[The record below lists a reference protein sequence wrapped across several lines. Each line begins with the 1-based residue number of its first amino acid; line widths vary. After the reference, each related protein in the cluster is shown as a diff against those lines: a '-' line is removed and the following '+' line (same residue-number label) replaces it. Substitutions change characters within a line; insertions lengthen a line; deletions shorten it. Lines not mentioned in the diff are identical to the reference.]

1 MAIELFGFTI
11 GRTQKQKEQQEK
23 VSFTLPVHDDGSL
36 DIAGTPGAAYAT
48 YLDMEGAAKNEV
60 DLINRYRQMSLYP
73 EAELAIDDIVNEAV
87 VADREEAPVG
97 INLEQINL
105 SPDIKQKIVENFH
118 EVVHLLRFK
127 DTGYD
132 TFKKWY
138 VDGRLYYH
146 IIIDPNQPK
155 KGILELRPID
165 AVKIKKV
172 RQVLP
177 PKDPSQPTIMPR
189 TEEYFAFNENG
200 MAGDKGGE
208 IIRVAVDSIAYC
220 HSGLLSEDRK
230 MVLSYLHKAIKPLN
244 QLRMIEDAVVIYRIS
259 RAPERRIFYIDV
271 GNLPKIKAEQYL
283 RDIMTRYKNKMVY
296 DASTGELRDD
306 RKHMSMLEDYWLPR
320 REGGRGTEI
329 STLPGGEN
337 LGELEDVL
345 YFQKKLYK
353 ALNVPSSRLDQESG
367 FVLGRA
373 QEISRDEVKF
383 TRFIE
388 RLRNRFNH
396 LFNTCLEKQ
405 LILKGIL
412 TLNDWRNIESRIHYE
427 WQTDSQFAE
436 LKEAEMLQERLNLLN
451 SMNFAD
457 DIVGNF
463 YSKEYIRKRV
473 LKQTQEEIDEID
485 KEIEAEAEAEPD
497 EPEDDFQSFTP
508 KHGEKLSEK
517 NELQQEFVEKIVE
530 EKIVDKEKD
539 EELKMNIND
548 IFKSVLEEESDEFRT
563 N

>member
-23 VSFTLPVHDDGSL
+23 VSFALPESGDGAL
-36 DIAGTPGAAYAT
+36 DVAGMPGGAYGT
-48 YLDMEGAAKNEV
+48 YLDMEGATKNES
-60 DLINRYRQMSLYP
+60 DLISRYRGMALYP
-73 EAELAIDDIVNEAV
+73 EAELAIDDIINESLV
-87 VADREEAPVG
+87 VDREESPVA
-97 INLEQINL
+97 INLENVNI
-105 SPDIKQKIVENFH
+105 SPNIKEKISTEFH
-118 EVVHLLRFK
+118 EVLRLLKFR

-146 IIIDPNQPK
+146 IIIDQNNPK

-165 AVKIKKV
+165 ALKIKKI
-172 RQVLP
+172 RQIQP
-177 PKDPSQPTIMPR
+177 PKDPTNLTAMPVV
-189 TEEYFAFNENG
+189 EEYFAFNEEG
-200 MAGDKGGE
+200 MANQGSGQLVR
-208 IIRVAVDSIAYC
+208 ISPDSIAYS

-230 MVLSYLHKAIKPLN
+230 LVLSYLHKAIKPLN

-283 RDIMTRYKNKMVY
+283 KDIMTRYKNKMVY

-329 STLPGGEN
+329 TTLPGGEN
-337 LGELEDVL
+337 LGELDDVL

-353 ALNVPSSRLDQESG
+353 SLNVPSSRLDQESG
-367 FVLGRA
+367 FQLGRA

-388 RLRNRFNH
+388 RLRNRFGH
-396 LFNTCLEKQ
+396 LFNICLEKQ
-405 LILKGIL
+405 LILKGVL
-412 TLNDWRNIESRIHYE
+412 TLNDWRMVEQKIFYE
-427 WQTDSQFAE
+427 WQSDSQFAE
-436 LKEAEMLQERLNLLN
+436 LKEAEMIQERLNLLQ
-451 SMNFAD
+451 SMNFSD
-457 DIVGNF
+457 EIVGNF
-463 YSKEYIRKRV
+463 FSKDYVRRRILR
-473 LKQTQEEIDEID
+473 QTQEEIEQED
-485 KEIEAEAEAEPD
+485 KQIELEKATAPE
-497 EPEDDFQSFTP
+497 EPEGEDEYQTFVP
-508 KHGEKLSEK
+508 KNGENLHEALDKV
-517 NELQQEFVEKIVE
+517 VEK
-530 EKIVDKEKD
+530 KIVDKEQE

-548 IFKSVLEEESDEFRT
+548 IFKTVLEESSDDSRA

>member
-11 GRTQKQKEQQEK
+11 GRTQKENEAKEK
-23 VSFTLPVHDDGSL
+23 LSFALPQYDDGAI
-36 DIAGTPGAAYAT
+36 DVAGTPGGAYGT
-48 YLDMEGAAKNEV
+48 YLDMEGAAKNET
-60 DLINRYRQMSLYP
+60 DLIHRYRNMALFP
-73 EAELAIDDIVNEAV
+73 ECELAVDDIVNEAV
-87 VADREEAPVG
+87 VADREESAVS
-97 INLEQINL
+97 INLENINL
-105 SPDIKQKIVENFH
+105 SLDIKQKIVDNFH
-118 EVVHLLRFK
+118 EIIDLLQFNQ
-127 DTGYD
+127 TGYD

-146 IIIDPNQPK
+146 IIIDPNNPK
-155 KGILELRPID
+155 RGILELRPID
-165 AVKIKKV
+165 ALKIKKV
-172 RQVLP
+172 RQVIP
-177 PKDPSQPTIMPR
+177 PKSYELDKNPNPKI
-189 TEEYFAFNENG
+189 EEYFAFNEG
-200 MAGDKGGE
+200 GISGDKGGN
-208 IIRVAVDSIAYC
+208 IIRIAPDSIAYC
-220 HSGLLSEDRK
+220 HSGLLSDDRK
-230 MVLSYLHKAIKPLN
+230 LVLSYLHKAIKPLN

-337 LGELEDVL
+337 LGELEDVI
-345 YFQKKLYK
+345 YFQRKLYK
-353 ALNVPSSRLDQESG
+353 SLNVPSSRLEQDSG

-412 TLNDWRNIESRIHYE
+412 TLNDWRNVQQRIHYE

-436 LKEAEMLQERLNLLN
+436 LKEAEMLQERLNLLQ

-457 DIVGNF
+457 EIVGNF
-463 YSKEYIRKRV
+463 YSKEYVRKRI

-485 KEIEAEAEAEPD
+485 RQIAAEGGGEE
-497 EPEDDFQSFTP
+497 EEEDQMQSFKP
-508 KHGEKLSEK
+508 KSGQNLSE
-517 NELQQEFVEKIVE
+517 ELDKIVE

-539 EELKMNIND
+539 EELKENLNE
-548 IFKSVLEEESDEFRT
+548 IFKSVLEEETDEFRAI
-563 N
+563 

>member
-11 GRTQKQKEQQEK
+11 GRTQKENEAKEK
-23 VSFTLPVHDDGSL
+23 LSFALPQYDDGAI
-36 DIAGTPGAAYAT
+36 DVAGTPGGAYGT
-48 YLDMEGAAKNEV
+48 YLDMEGAAKNET
-60 DLINRYRQMSLYP
+60 DLIARYRQMALFP
-73 EAELAIDDIVNEAV
+73 ECELAVDDIVNEAV
-87 VADREEAPVG
+87 VADREESAVS
-97 INLEQINL
+97 INLENINL
-105 SPDIKQKIVENFH
+105 SLDIKQKIVDNFH
-118 EVVHLLRFK
+118 EVVDLLQFNQ
-127 DTGYD
+127 TGYD

-146 IIIDPNQPK
+146 IIIDPANPK
-155 KGILELRPID
+155 RGILELRPID
-165 AVKIKKV
+165 SLKIKKV
-172 RQVLP
+172 RQVIP
-177 PKDPSQPTIMPR
+177 PKSYEMDKDPNPKI
-189 TEEYFAFNENG
+189 EEYFAFNEG
-200 MAGDKGGE
+200 GISGDKGGN
-208 IIRVAVDSIAYC
+208 IIRIAPDSIAYC

-283 RDIMTRYKNKMVY
+283 RDIMTRYKNKLVY
-296 DASTGELRDD
+296 DSATGELRDD

-337 LGELEDVL
+337 LGELEDVI
-345 YFQKKLYK
+345 YFQRKLYK
-353 ALNVPSSRLDQESG
+353 SLNVPSSRLEQDSG

-388 RLRNRFNH
+388 RLRSRFNG

-412 TLNDWRNIESRIHYE
+412 TLNDWRNIQNRIHYE

-436 LKEAEMLQERLNLLN
+436 LKEAEMLQERLNLLQ

-457 DIVGNF
+457 EIVGNF
-463 YSKEYIRKRV
+463 YSKEYVRKRI

-485 KEIEAEAEAEPD
+485 RQIAAEGGGEE
-497 EPEDDFQSFTP
+497 EEGEDQFQSFKP
-508 KHGEKLSEK
+508 ENGQNLSE
-517 NELQQEFVEKIVE
+517 ELDKIVE

-539 EELKMNIND
+539 EELKENLNE
-548 IFKSVLEEESDEFRT
+548 IFKSVLEEETDEFRAI
-563 N
+563 

>member
-23 VSFTLPVHDDGSL
+23 VSFTLPVQDDGSL

-132 TFKKWY
+132 TFRKWY

-177 PKDPSQPTIMPR
+177 PKDPSNPTIMPR
-189 TEEYFAFNENG
+189 TEEYFAYNENG
-200 MAGDKGGE
+200 MAYNKGGE
-208 IIRVAVDSIAYC
+208 IVRVAVDSIAYC

-485 KEIEAEAEAEPD
+485 KEIEAEAAAEPD

-508 KHGEKLSEK
+508 KHGENLSE
-517 NELQQEFVEKIVE
+517 EVEKIVE

>member
-11 GRTQKQKEQQEK
+11 GRAQKEKEAQEK
-23 VSFTLPVHDDGSL
+23 VSFTLPQHDDGAL
-36 DIAGTPGAAYAT
+36 DIAGTPGGAYGT
-48 YLDMEGAAKNEV
+48 YLDMEGAAKNEM

-73 EAELAIDDIVNEAV
+73 EAELAIDDIVNEAI
-87 VADREEAPVG
+87 VADREESPVS
-97 INLEQINL
+97 INLENINL
-105 SPDIKQKIVENFH
+105 SPDIKDKISENFQDI
-118 EVVHLLRFK
+118 VKLLRFR

-146 IIIDPNQPK
+146 IIIDQENPK

-165 AVKIKKV
+165 SMKIKKV

-177 PKDPSQPTIMPR
+177 PKDPSQPTMMPR
-189 TEEYFAFNENG
+189 TEEYFAFNEGG
-200 MAGDKGGE
+200 MDGLKGGE
-208 IIRVAVDSIAYC
+208 IVRIAPDSIAYC
-220 HSGLLSEDRK
+220 HSGLLNEDKR

-271 GNLPKIKAEQYL
+271 GNLPKVKAEQYL

-296 DASTGELRDD
+296 DADTGELRDD

-329 STLPGGEN
+329 TTLPGGEN

-388 RLRNRFNH
+388 RLRNRFSH
-396 LFNTCLEKQ
+396 LFNSCLEKQ

-412 TLNDWRNIESRIHYE
+412 TLNDWRSIETSIHYE

-436 LKEAEMLQERLNLLN
+436 LKEAEMLTERLNLLQ
-451 SMNFAD
+451 SMNYAD
-457 DIVGNF
+457 EIVGTF
-463 YSKEYIRKRV
+463 YSKEYIRKRI
-473 LKQTQEEIDEID
+473 LKQTAEEIKDID
-485 KEIEAEAEAEPD
+485 QQIENEAAV
-497 EPEDDFQSFTP
+497 EPEGEEEDQYQSFVP
-508 KHGEKLSEK
+508 KGKGNGKFMKEDIKLK
-517 NELQQEFVEKIVE
+517 
-530 EKIVDKEKD
+530 KD
-539 EELKMNIND
+539 MND
-548 IFKSVLEEESDEFRT
+548 IMKSVLSDPQ

>member
-11 GRTQKQKEQQEK
+11 GRTQKENEAKDK
-23 VSFTLPVHDDGSL
+23 LSFALPQYDDGAI
-36 DIAGTPGAAYAT
+36 DVAGTPGGAYGT
-48 YLDMEGAAKNEV
+48 YLDMEGAAKNET
-60 DLINRYRQMSLYP
+60 DLIARYRQMSLFP
-73 EAELAIDDIVNEAV
+73 ECELAVDDIVNEAV
-87 VADREEAPVG
+87 VADREESAVS
-97 INLEQINL
+97 INLENINL
-105 SPDIKQKIVENFH
+105 SLDIKQKIVDNFH
-118 EVVHLLRFK
+118 EVVDLLQFNQ
-127 DTGYD
+127 TGYD

-146 IIIDPNQPK
+146 IIIDPANPK
-155 KGILELRPID
+155 RGILELRPID
-165 AVKIKKV
+165 SLKIKKV
-172 RQVLP
+172 RQVIP
-177 PKDPSQPTIMPR
+177 PKSYEMDKDPNPKI
-189 TEEYFAFNENG
+189 EEYFAFNEG
-200 MAGDKGGE
+200 GISGDKGGN
-208 IIRVAVDSIAYC
+208 IIRIAPDSIAYC

-283 RDIMTRYKNKMVY
+283 RDIMTRYKNKLVY
-296 DASTGELRDD
+296 DSATGELRDD

-337 LGELEDVL
+337 LGELEDVI
-345 YFQKKLYK
+345 YFQRKLYK
-353 ALNVPSSRLDQESG
+353 SLNVPSSRLEQDSG

-388 RLRNRFNH
+388 RLRSRFNG

-412 TLNDWRNIESRIHYE
+412 TLNDWRNIQNRIHYE

-436 LKEAEMLQERLNLLN
+436 LKEAEMLQERLNLLQ

-457 DIVGNF
+457 EIVGNF
-463 YSKEYIRKRV
+463 YSKEYVRKRI

-485 KEIEAEAEAEPD
+485 RQIAAEGGGEE
-497 EPEDDFQSFTP
+497 EEGEDQFQSFKP
-508 KHGEKLSEK
+508 ENGQNLSE
-517 NELQQEFVEKIVE
+517 ELDKIVE

-539 EELKMNIND
+539 EELKENLNE
-548 IFKSVLEEESDEFRT
+548 IFKSVLEEETDEFRAI
-563 N
+563 

>member
-11 GRTQKQKEQQEK
+11 GRTQKENEAKEK
-23 VSFTLPVHDDGSL
+23 LSFALPQYDDGAI
-36 DIAGTPGAAYAT
+36 DVAGTPGGAYGT
-48 YLDMEGAAKNEV
+48 YLDMEGAAKNET
-60 DLINRYRQMSLYP
+60 DLIARYRQMSLFP
-73 EAELAIDDIVNEAV
+73 ECELAVDDIVNEAV
-87 VADREEAPVG
+87 VADREESAVS
-97 INLEQINL
+97 INLENINL
-105 SPDIKQKIVENFH
+105 SLDIKQKIVDNFH
-118 EVVHLLRFK
+118 EVVDLLQFNQ
-127 DTGYD
+127 TGYD

-146 IIIDPNQPK
+146 IIIDPANPK
-155 KGILELRPID
+155 RGILELRPID
-165 AVKIKKV
+165 SLKIKKV
-172 RQVLP
+172 RQVIP
-177 PKDPSQPTIMPR
+177 PKSYEMDKDPNPKI
-189 TEEYFAFNENG
+189 EEYFAFNEG
-200 MAGDKGGE
+200 GISGDKGGN
-208 IIRVAVDSIAYC
+208 IIRIAPDSIAYC

-283 RDIMTRYKNKMVY
+283 RDIMTRYKNKLVY
-296 DASTGELRDD
+296 DSATGELRDD

-337 LGELEDVL
+337 LGELEDVI
-345 YFQKKLYK
+345 YFQRKLYK
-353 ALNVPSSRLDQESG
+353 SLNVPSSRLEQDSG

-388 RLRNRFNH
+388 RLRNRFNG

-412 TLNDWRNIESRIHYE
+412 TLNDWRNIQNRIHYE

-436 LKEAEMLQERLNLLN
+436 LKEAEMLQERLNLLQ

-457 DIVGNF
+457 EIVGNF
-463 YSKEYIRKRV
+463 YSKEYVRKRI

-485 KEIEAEAEAEPD
+485 RQIAAEGGGEED
-497 EPEDDFQSFTP
+497 EEDQMQSFKP
-508 KHGEKLSEK
+508 ENGQNLAE
-517 NELQQEFVEKIVE
+517 ELDKIVE

-539 EELKMNIND
+539 EELKENLNE
-548 IFKSVLEEESDEFRT
+548 IFKSVLEEETDEFRAI
-563 N
+563 

>member
-11 GRTQKQKEQQEK
+11 GRTQKENEAKEK
-23 VSFTLPVHDDGSL
+23 LSFALPQYDDGAI
-36 DIAGTPGAAYAT
+36 DVAGTPGGAYGT
-48 YLDMEGAAKNEV
+48 YLDMEGAAKNET
-60 DLINRYRQMSLYP
+60 DLIARYRQMSLFP
-73 EAELAIDDIVNEAV
+73 ECELAVDDIVNEAV
-87 VADREEAPVG
+87 VADREESAVS
-97 INLEQINL
+97 INLENINL
-105 SPDIKQKIVENFH
+105 SLDIKQKIVDNFH
-118 EVVHLLRFK
+118 EVVDLLQFNQ
-127 DTGYD
+127 TGYD

-146 IIIDPNQPK
+146 IIIDPANPK
-155 KGILELRPID
+155 RGILELRPID
-165 AVKIKKV
+165 SLKIKKV
-172 RQVLP
+172 RQVIP
-177 PKDPSQPTIMPR
+177 PKSYEMDKDPNPKI
-189 TEEYFAFNENG
+189 EEYFAFNEG
-200 MAGDKGGE
+200 GISGDKGGN
-208 IIRVAVDSIAYC
+208 IIRIAPDSIAYC

-283 RDIMTRYKNKMVY
+283 RDIMTRYKNKLVY
-296 DASTGELRDD
+296 DSATGELRDD

-337 LGELEDVL
+337 LGELEDVI
-345 YFQKKLYK
+345 YFQRKLYK
-353 ALNVPSSRLDQESG
+353 SLNVPSSRLEQDSG

-388 RLRNRFNH
+388 RLRSRFNG

-412 TLNDWRNIESRIHYE
+412 TLNDWRNIQNRIHYE

-436 LKEAEMLQERLNLLN
+436 LKEAEMLQERLNLLQ

-457 DIVGNF
+457 EIVGNF
-463 YSKEYIRKRV
+463 YSKEYVRKRI

-485 KEIEAEAEAEPD
+485 RQIAAEGGGEE
-497 EPEDDFQSFTP
+497 EEGEDQFQSFKP
-508 KHGEKLSEK
+508 ENGQNLSE
-517 NELQQEFVEKIVE
+517 ELNKIVE

-539 EELKMNIND
+539 EELKENLNE
-548 IFKSVLEEESDEFRT
+548 IFKSVLEEETDEFRAI
-563 N
+563 